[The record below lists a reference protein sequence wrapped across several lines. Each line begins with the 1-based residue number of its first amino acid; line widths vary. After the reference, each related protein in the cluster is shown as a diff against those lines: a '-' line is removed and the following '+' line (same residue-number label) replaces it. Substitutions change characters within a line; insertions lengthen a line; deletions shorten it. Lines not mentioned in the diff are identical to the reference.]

1 MPDVTYNNPLYVCV
15 CFFFVDECIFFVDN
29 EYVKEKRAGVLR
41 LFPFPRV
48 GRSDPGEA
56 AAMAASNFDHNSL
69 TMGGGPAGSNANDNM
84 NAGGFSGSFED
95 YDTGEK

>member
-1 MPDVTYNNPLYVCV
+1 M
-15 CFFFVDECIFFVDN
+15 FFFVDN

-56 AAMAASNFDHNSL
+56 AASNFDHNYL
-69 TMGGGPAGSNANDNM
+69 TIGGGPAVSNANANM

-95 YDTGEK
+95 YDTGE